1 MRAAGAI
8 CNQTHTFVC
17 HLNEMPQNNHLR
29 YNRFFFHSR
38 FDPFTLK
45 TSPTHTAHTKH
56 TTQKHTTP
64 DQAPSN
70 QPHTAMSEFE
80 DVEVEGEKWSDA
92 LTQSTPPAQPTTD
105 NNTATEA
112 TPTPTAA
119 TTTTTEAAP
128 TTTEAAQAPAPAQSQ
143 PEQQQQQQSQ
153 PEGNAE
159 GDDEALAEAFKDKA
173 QMSDAFRSLTKTFGE
188 TQADMN
194 VVQADKT
201 SPLFAAM
208 DFEDVGKQPNTLPMY
223 GGQGFLKIAL

>member
-1 MRAAGAI
+1 MKRTLVNESFCVVCGWSGGKMRAAGAI

-105 NNTATEA
+105 NNTASK
-112 TPTPTAA
+112 PG
-119 TTTTTEAAP
+119 
-128 TTTEAAQAPAPAQSQ
+128 S
-143 PEQQQQQQSQ
+143 
-153 PEGNAE
+153 N
-159 GDDEALAEAFKDKA
+159 
-173 QMSDAFRSLTKTFGE
+173 
-188 TQADMN
+188 
-194 VVQADKT
+194 
-201 SPLFAAM
+201 
-208 DFEDVGKQPNTLPMY
+208 
-223 GGQGFLKIAL
+223 IASWQRI